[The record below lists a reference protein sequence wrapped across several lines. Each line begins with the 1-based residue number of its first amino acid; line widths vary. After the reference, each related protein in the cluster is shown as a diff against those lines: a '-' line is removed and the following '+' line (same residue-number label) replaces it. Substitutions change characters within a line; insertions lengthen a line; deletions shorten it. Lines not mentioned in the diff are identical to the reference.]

1 MNRIQYVLIGLV
13 VATTLFTGCLSG
25 PLPENAPKTPGPE
38 TQTPPSLESLSYIQ
52 FDALNYSVDPEFS
65 NLTLMLEGLEF
76 LPHLSP
82 VDVMTN
88 DLSVLNHSRRL
99 QILAS
104 IAGKHSGV
112 YVKSQRD
119 TDFLVYYTV
128 YKLNDTETAANILEA
143 YKEAWNKRLFNISG
157 AEIWIWDGYLDEIA
171 GKARPLGKDS
181 VLYWDTQSQTT
192 FLSQNVLPNY
202 ASLSKTETDLFSVH
216 GETAYNEYFIMIDVK
231 AELEDIQNQTD
242 SIFSQ
247 VAEQIFKVTPTS
259 SQLETVE
266 QPGENVVT
274 ETADIKEEL
283 RLLLESYLAGNISKE
298 EYDRSFEEYTE

>member
-1 MNRIQYVLIGLV
+1 MSRIIHVIFFF
-13 VATTLFTGCLSG
+13 ATVSILTGCLSG
-25 PLPENAPKTPGPE
+25 PLPEDMPKTTASP
-38 TQTPPSLESLSYIQ
+38 TPPPLDLESLTFVS
-52 FDALNYSVDPEFS
+52 FDSISFTPDPEFTH
-65 NLTLMLEGLEF
+65 LFPQLDGLEF

-88 DLSVLNHSRRL
+88 DLSVLNHSTRL

-104 IAGKHSGV
+104 ITGKQSAV

-128 YKLNDTETAANILEA
+128 YKLNDTKTAANILEA
-143 YKEAWNKRLFNISG
+143 YKGAWNKRLLNISG

-171 GKARPLGKDS
+171 GRARPLGKDS

-202 ASLSKTETDLFSVH
+202 VSLSKTETDLFSVH
-216 GETAYNEYFIMIDVK
+216 GETAYKEYFIMIDVK
-231 AELEDIQNQTD
+231 AELEDIQNRTD

-247 VAEQIFKVTPTS
+247 VAEQIFKVTPPS
-259 SQLETVE
+259 SPSEIQEK
-266 QPGENVVT
+266 PGENVT
-274 ETADIKEEL
+274 IETAEIEDEL
-283 RLLLESYLAGNISKE
+283 RLLLESYLAGNITKE
-298 EYDRSFEEYTE
+298 EYDSTFEDLVQS